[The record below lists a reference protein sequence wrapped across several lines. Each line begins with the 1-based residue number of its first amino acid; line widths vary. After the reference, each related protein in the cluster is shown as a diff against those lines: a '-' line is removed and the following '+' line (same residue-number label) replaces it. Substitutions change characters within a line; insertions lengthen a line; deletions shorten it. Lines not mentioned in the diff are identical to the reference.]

1 MGLLRLSLPNS
12 RSQYLAIATVVAA
25 AVAGF
30 CYFGAPGGLG
40 LSVRPSMADVAPPQG
55 GGDAFLTT
63 QAPTQWR
70 VPMLLGMN
78 VYDANGKLAGTV
90 NDVLIDRGGVVQDI
104 VIGVGGF
111 LGIGVKHV
119 ALPFTAVRWKTD
131 RHDATPYALT
141 LLSQADCST
150 ASASMAPAKTE
161 IKSGSPHKAYV
172 AMTLAQLKA
181 APAFKYAPSTAGALR
196 YNSIASFPGAPYE

>member
-1 MGLLRLSLPNS
+1 MGSLRLSLPNS

-40 LSVRPSMADVAPPQG
+40 LSVRSSMADVAPTQG
-55 GGDAFLTT
+55 GSDVFLTT

-78 VYDANGKLAGTV
+78 VSDANGKLAGTV

-119 ALPFTAVRWKTD
+119 ALPFAAVRWKTD
-131 RHDATPYALT
+131 HRHDATPYALI
-141 LLSQADCST
+141 LLSQADCAT
-150 ASASMAPAKTE
+150 AATQRRPRRPRSNRDLPPRPMW
-161 IKSGSPHKAYV
+161 
-172 AMTLAQLKA
+172 
-181 APAFKYAPSTAGALR
+181 R
-196 YNSIASFPGAPYE
+196 